1 MRQGPRCQERSE
13 SLRLTTVCRACRN
26 SASWPTV
33 VGRVVSLRPALDNK
47 LDGRRQNFLF
57 FHSCCD

>member
-1 MRQGPRCQERSE
+1 MRQGPSCQERSE

-47 LDGRRQNFLF
+47 LDG
-57 FHSCCD
+57 